1 MWKHLSLRTRLLF
14 PLGALSIAAL
24 IAGAVLLR
32 FFAASQLIE
41 EIEPAA
47 RSAEQVATALN
58 TALGTSANPRQT
70 LDAFSRS
77 LGTGGT
83 VRFRPVG
90 AAAPAGP
97 AVQTPSSFGSAPA
110 WFAGLLAVP
119 EIGAAYPVLIDGG
132 RVGDLVFAPDISADI
147 YEKWI
152 GFLAI
157 AMSGVGL
164 ALLSGI
170 FAYLIAGAALRPL
183 RDLGEGLTR
192 IRKGNYSRLVVPAG
206 PPEIRRSCEEANEL
220 ARTLGQLSQD
230 NGGLMRKI
238 VSLQD
243 DDRREL
249 ARELHDELGPLLFG
263 IRANT
268 VALMDAVPNARL
280 GPSARGVV
288 QSVEALQQANRR
300 ILERLQPLHIHELGL
315 MKSIESL
322 LRNAGSQAPQIKLTA
337 EIDTRLGE
345 LDGLLSQTTY
355 RVIQEGVTNVLRHAN
370 AHAINVKG
378 AIEAGEL
385 LLEVSDDGVGMPE
398 GQVFGRGLTGM
409 RELVRALG
417 GTFEL
422 LRERGL
428 TCIRCRLPAAGRA

>member
-1 MWKHLSLRTRLLF
+1 
-14 PLGALSIAAL
+14 
-24 IAGAVLLR
+24 
-32 FFAASQLIE
+32 LIE

-83 VRFRPVG
+83 IRFRPAG

-97 AVQTPSSFGSAPA
+97 AVETPSSFSRAPA

-147 YEKWI
+147 YEKWV

-315 MKSIESL
+315 MKSIETL

-337 EIDTRLGE
+337 EIDPRLGD
-345 LDGLLSQTTY
+345 LDGLLSQTAY
-355 RVIQEGVTNVLRHAN
+355 RVFQEGITNVLRHAN
-370 AHAINVKG
+370 AQALNVKG

-385 LLEVSDDGVGMPE
+385 LLEVSDDGIGMPE

-409 RELVRALG
+409 RERVRALG

-422 LRERGL
+422 LRERGM
-428 TCIRCRLPAAGRA
+428 TFIRCRLPAASRA

>member
-1 MWKHLSLRTRLLF
+1 
-14 PLGALSIAAL
+14 
-24 IAGAVLLR
+24 
-32 FFAASQLIE
+32 
-41 EIEPAA
+41 
-47 RSAEQVATALN
+47 
-58 TALGTSANPRQT
+58 
-70 LDAFSRS
+70 
-77 LGTGGT
+77 
-83 VRFRPVG
+83 
-90 AAAPAGP
+90 
-97 AVQTPSSFGSAPA
+97 
-110 WFAGLLAVP
+110 
-119 EIGAAYPVLIDGG
+119 
-132 RVGDLVFAPDISADI
+132 VFAPDISADI

-192 IRKGNYSRLVVPAG
+192 IRKGNYGRLVVPAG

-315 MKSIESL
+315 MKSIETL
-322 LRNAGSQAPQIKLTA
+322 LRNADSQAPQIKLTA
-337 EIDTRLGE
+337 EIDPRLGE
-345 LDGLLSQTTY
+345 LDGLLSQTAY
-355 RVIQEGVTNVLRHAN
+355 RVMQEGVTNVLRHAN
-370 AHAINVKG
+370 AHALNVKG

-385 LLEVSDDGVGMPE
+385 VLEVSDDGVGMPE

-409 RELVRALG
+409 RERVRALG

-422 LRERGL
+422 LREGGL
-428 TCIRCRLPAAGRA
+428 TCIRCRLPAASRA